1 MLQSTY
7 GIKAF
12 PTFGTTALD
21 GGKTS
26 VVDQTN
32 ATFNTL
38 VSGLRA
44 IPVVAGNE
52 IYAQQAWM
60 KIQEANALL
69 VLAYG
74 GKSISNGH

>member
-1 MLQSTY
+1 MLEREY
-7 GIKAF
+7 GIKTF
-12 PTFGTTALD
+12 PTFGTTAFD

-32 ATFNTL
+32 AAFNTL
-38 VSGLRA
+38 VSSLKA
-44 IPVVAGNE
+44 VPVVAGNE

-69 VLAYG
+69 ALAYG
-74 GKSISNGH
+74 GKSIINGH

>member
-1 MLQSTY
+1 MEINTY
-7 GIKAF
+7 GIKTF

-21 GGKTS
+21 GGKSS
-26 VVDQTN
+26 VVDSTN
-32 ATFNTL
+32 AAFTSLTCSL
-38 VSGLRA
+38 KT

-74 GKSISNGH
+74 GKSIANGH